1 MGEHLK
7 LELTEGEI
15 NQILFTLAEKPYKE
29 VFELIYKIREQS
41 NKQLNINN

>member
-29 VFELIYKIREQS
+29 VFELIARIREQA
-41 NKQLNINN
+41 NKQISIDS